1 MTIIQCSDCGGAVS
15 TKAETCPHCG
25 RLLEPQPPLSSDGE
39 VAPTYAGF
47 WVRFGAI
54 LIDTVV
60 IGLGVAILGIISG
73 IVVALVSPD
82 ALDNPASDWFG
93 ILANLGQSIVSAAYF
108 VFMHSSS
115 KQATLGKMA
124 LGLKV
129 TDLDGQRIGLVKA
142 INRNL
147 GKIIS
152 YVLLGIGFFMA
163 GFTKKKQGLHDK
175 MVATLVVRS

>member
-25 RLLEPQPPLSSDGE
+25 RVLEPQPLLSSDGE
-39 VAPTYAGF
+39 VTPTYAGF
-47 WVRFGAI
+47 WLRVVAS
-54 LIDTVV
+54 LIDSLVTGVGAFV
-60 IGLGVAILGIISG
+60 IGLVMGVFLLFLFPDLLANSDSDAIFGLVGFLGG
-73 IVVALVSPD
+73 LAY
-82 ALDNPASDWFG
+82 FG
-93 ILANLGQSIVSAAYF
+93 I
-108 VFMHSSS
+108 MESSS

>member
-15 TKAETCPHCG
+15 TKAEACPHCG

-39 VAPTYAGF
+39 VTPTYAGF
-47 WVRFGAI
+47 WLRVVAS
-54 LIDTVV
+54 LIDSLVAGVGAFV
-60 IGLGVAILGIISG
+60 IGLVMGVFL
-73 IVVALVSPD
+73 LFLFPD
-82 ALDNPASDWFG
+82 LLDNPDSDAIFGLVGFLGGLAYFG
-93 ILANLGQSIVSAAYF
+93 I
-108 VFMHSSS
+108 MESSS

-124 LGLKV
+124 MGLKV

>member
-25 RLLEPQPPLSSDGE
+25 RVLEPQPPLSSDGE

-47 WVRFGAI
+47 WLRVVAS
-54 LIDTVV
+54 LIDSLVAGVGAFV
-60 IGLGVAILGIISG
+60 IGLVMGVFL
-73 IVVALVSPD
+73 LFLFPD
-82 ALDNPASDWFG
+82 LLDNPDSDAIFGLVGFLGGLAYFG
-93 ILANLGQSIVSAAYF
+93 I
-108 VFMHSSS
+108 MESSS

>member
-15 TKAETCPHCG
+15 TKAEACPHCG

-39 VAPTYAGF
+39 VTPTYAGF
-47 WVRFGAI
+47 WLRVVAS
-54 LIDTVV
+54 LIDSLVTGVGAFV
-60 IGLGVAILGIISG
+60 IGLVMGVFL
-73 IVVALVSPD
+73 LFLFPD
-82 ALDNPASDWFG
+82 LLDNPDSDAIFGLVGFLGGLAYFG
-93 ILANLGQSIVSAAYF
+93 I
-108 VFMHSSS
+108 MESSS

-124 LGLKV
+124 MGLKV

-163 GFTKKKQGLHDK
+163 GFTKKKKGLHDK

>member
-1 MTIIQCSDCGGAVS
+1 MALTECVDCGGAVS

-25 RLLEPQPPLSSDGE
+25 HLVEPQPPLSSDGE
-39 VAPTYAGF
+39 VTPTYAGF
-47 WVRFGAI
+47 WMRVCAL
-54 LIDTVV
+54 LIDSLVTSGGALA
-60 IGLGVAILGIISG
+60 IGLVL
-73 IVVALVSPD
+73 SPGF
-82 ALDNPASDWFG
+82 LDNSDLDGGLSLVGF
-93 ILANLGQSIVSAAYF
+93 LGGMAYF
-108 VFMHSSS
+108 GLMESSS

-124 LGLKV
+124 MGLKV

>member
-15 TKAETCPHCG
+15 TKAEACPHCG

-39 VAPTYAGF
+39 VTPTYAGF
-47 WVRFGAI
+47 WLRVVAS
-54 LIDTVV
+54 LIDSRVAGVGAFV
-60 IGLGVAILGIISG
+60 IGLVMGVFLLFLFPDLLANPDSDAIFGLVGFLGG
-73 IVVALVSPD
+73 LAY
-82 ALDNPASDWFG
+82 FG
-93 ILANLGQSIVSAAYF
+93 I
-108 VFMHSSS
+108 MESSS

>member
-15 TKAETCPHCG
+15 TKAEACPHCG

-39 VAPTYAGF
+39 VTPTYAGF
-47 WVRFGAI
+47 WLRVVAS
-54 LIDTVV
+54 LIDSLVTGVGAFV
-60 IGLGVAILGIISG
+60 IGLVMGVFLLFLFPDLLANSDSDAIFGLVGFLGG
-73 IVVALVSPD
+73 LAY
-82 ALDNPASDWFG
+82 FG
-93 ILANLGQSIVSAAYF
+93 I
-108 VFMHSSS
+108 MESSS

-129 TDLDGQRIGLVKA
+129 TDLDGQRIGPVKA

>member
-1 MTIIQCSDCGGAVS
+1 M
-15 TKAETCPHCG
+15 E
-25 RLLEPQPPLSSDGE
+25 
-39 VAPTYAGF
+39 
-47 WVRFGAI
+47 
-54 LIDTVV
+54 
-60 IGLGVAILGIISG
+60 
-73 IVVALVSPD
+73 
-82 ALDNPASDWFG
+82 
-93 ILANLGQSIVSAAYF
+93 
-108 VFMHSSS
+108 SSS

-124 LGLKV
+124 MGLKV

-163 GFTKKKQGLHDK
+163 GFTKKKQGLQDK